1 MKTVA
6 VEDLVASTILT
17 FCENAAELGC
27 PKNRDVD
34 MWFRELSEEDMFK
47 VGDKLL
53 RIQERDILM
62 SKTWY
67 GCYGLTGSISDE
79 ENEEKEESDEDIPD
93 ELDDS
98 YDSDDFGDS
107 DGYVIIDDD
116 IVDDVLSFARSRV
129 VNDRQTLLNYGV
141 NEALKEIIASD
152 GANLE
157 IS

>member
-27 PKNRDVD
+27 PRNRDVD
-34 MWFRELSEEDMFK
+34 MWFRELSDEDMFK

-53 RIQERDILM
+53 RIQERDMLM
-62 SKTWY
+62 
-67 GCYGLTGSISDE
+67 E
-79 ENEEKEESDEDIPD
+79 EDEDIPD

-107 DGYVIIDDD
+107 DGYVTIDDD
-116 IVDDVLSFARSRV
+116 IVDDVLAFARSRI

-141 NEALKEIIASD
+141 NETLREIIASD

-157 IS
+157 I